1 MAMDDD
7 DDGGAGDIPE
17 WVVTFGDM
25 MSLLL
30 TFFIM
35 LVSLSEI
42 KEEERYQAMVESVRQ
57 QFGYDS
63 AQQSMS
69 PGKSKPRNSRIAKLA
84 SLGRAKRQDTM
95 KGGKKIPAPVGE
107 HDTVRIIRPGTVTTV
122 GTVVFFNE
130 ANAELTDAAKEAL
143 QQLAPELRGKPQK
156 IDVRG
161 HSSLKPLS
169 SESPYKS
176 RWDLS
181 YARASA
187 VMKFMVD
194 DLSIEE
200 QRIRMSVG
208 GSYEPWQTE
217 PDPEKLKLN
226 ARVEVFLLDEAI
238 EEKQFVPAASGI

>member
-1 MAMDDD
+1 MALEDD
-7 DDGGAGDIPE
+7 DDGGGGDIPE

-57 QFGYDS
+57 QFGYES
-63 AQQSMS
+63 ASQSMS

-95 KGGKKIPAPVGE
+95 KGGKKVPAPVGE
-107 HDTVRIIRPGTVTTV
+107 HDTVRIVRPGTTTTV
-122 GTVVFFNE
+122 GTVVFFE
-130 ANAELTDAAKEAL
+130 EGDAVLTEAAKEAL

-169 SESPYKS
+169 SDSPFKS

-181 YARASA
+181 YARAA
-187 VMKFMVD
+187 VVMKYLID

-200 QRIRMSVG
+200 QRIRLSVG
-208 GSYEPWQTE
+208 GSFEPWQTE
-217 PDPEKLKLN
+217 PDPDKLKLN

-238 EEKQFVPAASGI
+238 EEKQSAPDASGL